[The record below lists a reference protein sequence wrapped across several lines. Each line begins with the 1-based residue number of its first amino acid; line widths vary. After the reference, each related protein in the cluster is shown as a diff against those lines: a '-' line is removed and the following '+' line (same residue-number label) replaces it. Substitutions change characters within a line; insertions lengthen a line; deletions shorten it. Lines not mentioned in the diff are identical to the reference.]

1 MTQNIWFALPSLTA
15 LIIQFWIILKTNQ
28 RTLLKESKPIGFLFF
43 AILIISGIEFSTYTN
58 LASPSLFFMKIYYVA
73 CFIGLAAIVSQALKI
88 SGVVKINSYLTI
100 QVITVTCVLL
110 SILMLTT
117 DILISGF
124 EYISYS
130 YTRKSGSFYFL
141 VQLYLISTIIF
152 SLALLYLGT
161 KNKNKTNARRSKFL
175 LVSISPL
182 LIVAFATITFMQFGI
197 KINTSLIF
205 PIMMTYF
212 SLLLLQT
219 EKEESLFSLLMKVP
233 FSKESQS
240 FNQIAGEIKQFLI
253 DTEVS
258 ITKKNSGSELSL
270 KSLTS
275 SIENLIVEHAVL
287 LNEGSQIKAA
297 SLLGVS
303 SSSICR
309 KKKR

>member
-15 LIIQFWIILKTNQ
+15 LIIQFWIILKTNH
-28 RTLLKESKPIGFLFF
+28 RTLLKESKPIGFLFL
-43 AILIISGIEFSTYTN
+43 AIVIINGIEFSTYTN
-58 LASPSLFFMKIYYVA
+58 LASPSLFLMKLYYAA
-73 CFIGLAAIVSQALKI
+73 CFIGLAGISSQALKI
-88 SGVVKINSYLTI
+88 SGIVKLNSHLTI
-100 QVITVTCVLL
+100 QVIAATCVLL
-110 SILMLTT
+110 VTLMLTT
-117 DILISGF
+117 DLFISGF
-124 EYISYS
+124 EYITYS
-130 YTRKSGSFYFL
+130 YTRKAGSYYFL
-141 VQLYLISTIIF
+141 VQLYLVSNIIL
-152 SLALLYLGT
+152 SLAFLYIGT
-161 KNKNKTNARRSKFL
+161 KNNIKANARRSKFL

-182 LIVAFATITFMQFGI
+182 LIVAFATIAFMQFGI
-197 KINTSLIF
+197 KINASLIF
-205 PIMMTYF
+205 PIMITYF

-219 EKEESLFSLLMKVP
+219 EKEESLFALLMKLP
-233 FSKESQS
+233 FSKERES
-240 FNQIAGEIKQFLI
+240 FNQIAGEIRQFLI

-258 ITKKNSGSELSL
+258 TTKENSESELSL